1 MSELPSRSHPKP
13 EWGDGTASAD
23 PDRDQ
28 LDRPAELSGPGAE
41 QDLHHRLRF
50 LELTEPDAA
59 VLRSLL
65 PQFQSSE
72 GEFVD
77 AFYRHLRSFPETAA
91 FLEDPERFARL
102 HQLQRNHFRTLL
114 EARWNATYVASRRR
128 VGDVHAEVGIEPQFF
143 IGAYYQYVQYC
154 LRHYFEN
161 QSGAPDP
168 SSCET
173 ALSLLKA
180 VFLDIGLTLDAYFLQ
195 STQKLQNAL
204 DLLWKANQDLRQ
216 FAHLTSHDLK
226 TPLATVAN
234 LCEETLDEFG
244 SQLPDEARKLIDAA
258 RERIFRM
265 STMIDELLSSTV
277 ASESLDH
284 REEVDLTRSINE
296 ALDRVRPL
304 AGQKGVR
311 LVVQLTAP
319 PIWGNH
325 VRLREA
331 VYNLASNA
339 VKYSPAEQGLVTVR
353 SEVRDGH
360 VRISVADNGPGIPKD
375 ELLRVFAPF
384 HRLTTHRDLPG
395 TGLGLYFAKNLVE
408 ALGGR
413 ITVES
418 QPGCGCTFSIDLPM
432 N

>member
-1 MSELPSRSHPKP
+1 MSEMPHRPNPKP
-13 EWGDGTASAD
+13 EGGLRAAEEPRRNDSAA
-23 PDRDQ
+23 P
-28 LDRPAELSGPGAE
+28 PAGPEMKLA
-41 QDLHHRLRF
+41 DRLRF
-50 LELTEPDAA
+50 LELTEADAA

-65 PQFQSSE
+65 PHFQASE
-72 GEFVD
+72 RQFVD
-77 AFYRHLRSFPETAA
+77 AFYHHLRGFPATAA
-91 FLEDPERFARL
+91 FLEDPDRFARL
-102 HQLQRNHFRTLL
+102 KQLQRQHFHSLL
-114 EARWNATYVASRRR
+114 EAQWSESYVSARRR

-143 IGAYYQYVQYC
+143 LGAYYQYVQFY
-154 LRHYFEN
+154 LRHYFEHEAGVQN
-161 QSGAPDP
+161 RHVCNS
-168 SSCET
+168 

-244 SQLPDEARKLIDAA
+244 PQLPDEARKLIDAA
-258 RERIFRM
+258 RQRIFRM
-265 STMIDELLSSTV
+265 SAMIDELLASTV
-277 ASESLDH
+277 ATESIDD
-284 REEVDLTRSINE
+284 REEMDAARSIHE
-296 ALDRVRPL
+296 ALERVKPL
-304 AGQKGVR
+304 AQR
-311 LVVQLTAP
+311 REIQLDLQLGAP
-319 PIWGNH
+319 PIWSNH

-331 VYNLASNA
+331 VYNLISNA
-339 VKYSPAEQGLVTVR
+339 VKFAPSKSGKVVIR
-353 SEVRDGH
+353 SEQHDGT

-384 HRLTTHRDLPG
+384 HRLATHRDQPG

-413 ITVES
+413 ISVES
-418 QPGCGCTFSIDLPM
+418 EPGRGCTFYIDLPLK
-432 N
+432 